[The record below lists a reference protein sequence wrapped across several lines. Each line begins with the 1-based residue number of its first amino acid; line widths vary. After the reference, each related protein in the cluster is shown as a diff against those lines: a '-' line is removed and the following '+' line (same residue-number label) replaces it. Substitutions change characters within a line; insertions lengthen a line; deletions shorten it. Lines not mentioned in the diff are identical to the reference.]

1 MRATVLTLDQR
12 ASRSGADEVPAL
24 LTALGAVPAAGP
36 SADGVLAHFERT
48 VGDEVQGVLG
58 TAEAAVEAVAQSLR
72 LGGWSLGIGVGE
84 VAEPLPRSTRE
95 GRGSAFVR
103 AREAVT
109 RAKSAPHR
117 LTVVGAP
124 GDAGAEA
131 LETVLGLWAGLVERR
146 SERGWEVHDL
156 VTAGLSHAQAAA
168 RLGISPSAVSQRAQA
183 AGLVDEERARRLA
196 VQIWSALLAGSSVL
210 GNAPTAEPGS

>member
-12 ASRSGADEVPAL
+12 SSRSRRDEVPDL
-24 LTALGAVPAAGP
+24 LTTLSDLPAGVALA
-36 SADGVLAHFERT
+36 FERT
-48 VGDEVQGVLG
+48 VGDEVQGVLL
-58 TAEAAVEAVAQSLR
+58 APESAVEATARVLR
-72 LGGWSLGIGVGE
+72 LGSWNVGIGVGE
-84 VAEPLPRSTRE
+84 VEEPLPASTRE
-95 GRGSAFVR
+95 GRGTAYLR

-146 SERGWEVHDL
+146 SRRGWEVHDL
-156 VTAGLSHAQAAA
+156 MAEGLSHAETAA
-168 RLGISPSAVSQRAQA
+168 RLGISASAVSQRAQA
-183 AGLVDEERARRLA
+183 AGLVDEERARALA
-196 VQIWSALLAGSSVL
+196 GRIWSELLAE
-210 GNAPTAEPGS
+210 AQR

>member
-12 ASRSGADEVPAL
+12 ASRTRADEVPQLLASLAAL
-24 LTALGAVPAAGP
+24 RAGVALG
-36 SADGVLAHFERT
+36 FERT
-48 VGDEVQGVLG
+48 VGDEVQGVL
-58 TAEAAVEAVAQSLR
+58 AEAGAAVEAVGRVLR
-72 LGGWSLGIGVGE
+72 LGGWNIGIGIGAVE
-84 VAEPLPRSTRE
+84 EPLPESTRE
-95 GRGSAFVR
+95 GRGSAYLR

-124 GDAGAEA
+124 GDPGVAE

-156 VTAGLSHAQAAA
+156 VAAGLTHAEAAE
-168 RLGISPSAVSQRAQA
+168 RLGISASAVSQRASA
-183 AGLVDEERARRLA
+183 AGLVDEERARALA
-196 VQIWSALLAGSSVL
+196 ARIWTTLLTEADR
-210 GNAPTAEPGS
+210 